1 MYISN
6 SVSKEDRDKPIP
18 LSFKLDD
25 PDKTLVE
32 MVEKANK
39 IKDALVNKTLPERTK
54 NFLCDGM
61 CPFATVCFED
71 NRKKYE

>member
-6 SVSKEDRDKPIP
+6 SVSKEDRDKPVA

-25 PDKTLVE
+25 PDKVLQE
-32 MVEKANK
+32 MIAKAK
-39 IKDALVNKTLPERTK
+39 IIKDSLINKTLPERTK

-61 CPFATVCFED
+61 CPFATKCFGDE
-71 NRKKYE
+71 REKYE